1 MPHPVLENG
10 LTPKQNAFVNEYV
23 KTGNGTQAILKAGYK
38 ATYDTARTMASE
50 NLAKPN
56 IVKTIEKRIAKHIAT
71 SEEILGELSE
81 MALGDY
87 SVYKSDKV
95 KTLELM
101 GKHRK
106 LWSDQTQINIGIQS
120 IASQINNAINI
131 AVKLHNADH
140 NEPLPTHEEI
150 LEAYEIAC
158 RTAGIEADPSLLEL
172 DKLGDISADQE
183 QVVDDNTEQD

>member
-106 LWSDQTQINIGIQS
+106 LWSDQTQINIAIHS
-120 IASQINNAINI
+120 IAEHTQRKLNI
-131 AVKLHNADH
+131 AIKLHKADPE
-140 NEPLPTHEEI
+140 NEPLPSKELAIELYKSACQNAN
-150 LEAYEIAC
+150 LEA
-158 RTAGIEADPSLLEL
+158 DLSLLDL
-172 DKLGDISADQE
+172 DGLPD
-183 QVVDDNTEQD
+183 